1 MRDPQVE
8 FHLREGGGGV
18 GGGVGKVQE
27 VEVAGGEEGEEVL
40 VSEELEAVDTP
51 AAGGETVEEG
61 ILGG

>member
-1 MRDPQVE
+1 M
-8 FHLREGGGGV
+8 REGGGGV

-40 VSEELEAVDTP
+40 VSEELEAVDTS